1 MNGTLE
7 GRYRQL
13 LAIYPAEHRR
23 KHQDEMLGVLMTG
36 ARAGQRWP
44 GRAESADLILGALR
58 IRLRPPHD
66 DARQGWAD
74 ALAVTSVVVPILVLT
89 YVTTFSLASLA
100 TMPKGIAVV
109 TAALQSFSVSTAAWV
124 ILTVLVL
131 LRLRRLAGVAATG
144 LLAWFAVSFYGAG
157 GWGYVEPQ
165 TMKGAAALALE
176 AVALLASP
184 GPRRGLQIMT
194 RKHWAL
200 AVIAPAAV
208 ESVWLWR
215 SHPAVPGAVAIS
227 P

>member
-1 MNGTLE
+1 
-7 GRYRQL
+7 
-13 LAIYPAEHRR
+13 
-23 KHQDEMLGVLMTG
+23 
-36 ARAGQRWP
+36 
-44 GRAESADLILGALR
+44 
-58 IRLRPPHD
+58 
-66 DARQGWAD
+66 
-74 ALAVTSVVVPILVLT
+74 
-89 YVTTFSLASLA
+89 
-100 TMPKGIAVV
+100 MPKGIAVF

-124 ILTVLVL
+124 ILTVLVM

-144 LLAWFAVSFYGAG
+144 LLAWFAVSFYVAG

-165 TMKGAAALALE
+165 TMKVVAALALE

-215 SHPAVPGAVAIS
+215 SHPAAPEAVAIAVITVILSGMMLAS
-227 P
+227 PLSKRLGILLSVFAYYVVVGLFVPPLLATGGGGTVVSWDGTLRITLSLLPFAVILGVLLAAALRSGRRAPAGGREA